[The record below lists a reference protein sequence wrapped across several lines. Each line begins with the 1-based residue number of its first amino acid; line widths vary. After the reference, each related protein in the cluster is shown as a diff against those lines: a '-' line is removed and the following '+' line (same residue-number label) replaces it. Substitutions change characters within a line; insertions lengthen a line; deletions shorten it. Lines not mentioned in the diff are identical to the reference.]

1 MSLASRAVT
10 ALLAVSAL
18 ATAAVVGVAPAER
31 AAAAPTATA
40 TATVQ
45 GSRYTPLDTTRVF
58 DGAVGTTPVV
68 VPVAGSAGVPSNA
81 TAVVVNVE
89 VEAPTAAGYVRI
101 TPAGTD
107 AQVALQEFPAG
118 RTISN
123 LATVKLAKGGVQVKV
138 SAGSARVLLDVSGY
152 YASGDGSTF
161 TPLPTARVASPTV
174 GTTPV
179 PVELAGQGGVPDDA
193 TAVVV
198 NVETNGPTADG
209 YVRLTPLGR
218 DASVATQ
225 EFTAGRTVSN
235 LAIVRLVDGAAQV
248 RLSRGSATVFLD
260 VAGYYS
266 ASTSGS
272 VFVPVD
278 TARIES
284 STLGPTPR
292 AVRATGVGG
301 VPGTAT
307 AVVANVEVQAPSSD
321 GYLRVTPAG
330 QDATVAAQV
339 FRAGEEVSAAVIT
352 KVTGST
358 AARALQA
365 KVSRG
370 TANDYV
376 DVSGYF
382 LDGTSASGTGVDVSW
397 PQCGSSL
404 PTDAAFAVVGVNGGL
419 ANNTNPCLSSQL
431 SWAAGSSGGTSQAP
445 VQLYVNTANPGKQ
458 ASVWPASNTL
468 PNGGPTVANPYGT
481 CAGGYDRACSYVYGY
496 TRAYDDARSRGVDS
510 PASYR
515 WWLDV
520 ETEGTWQA
528 DTTQNRA
535 DLEGMVAAFRAAG
548 AQVGLYSTTFQWNS
562 IVGTVPSSSSL
573 AGLPSWIATGTTTL
587 AAAQQACSGPALT
600 TGGQVVMTQYVVGGF
615 DRNATCV

>member
-1 MSLASRAVT
+1 MPFVSRVVT

-18 ATAAVVGVAPAER
+18 TTAAVGLVPADT
-31 AAAAPTATA
+31 ASAAPTATA
-40 TATVQ
+40 S
-45 GSRYTPLDTTRVF
+45 GSRYTPLDTARVF
-58 DGAVGTTPVV
+58 AGTVGTTPVV
-68 VPVAGSAGVPSNA
+68 VPIAGRAGVPADA

-89 VEAPTAAGYVRI
+89 TEAPTAAGYVRI

-107 AQVALQEFPAG
+107 ARVALQEFPAG

-123 LATVKLAKGGVQVKV
+123 LATVKLASGGVQVKV
-138 SAGSARVLLDVSGY
+138 SAGSARVYLDVSGY
-152 YASGDGSTF
+152 YAADGGSTF
-161 TPLPTARVASPTV
+161 TPLPTVRVASPTV

-179 PVELAGQGGVPDDA
+179 PVPLAGRGGVPDDA

-198 NVETNGPTADG
+198 NVETNAPTADG
-209 YVRLTPLGR
+209 YTRLTPLGR

-248 RLSRGSATVFLD
+248 RLSRGTATVFMD

-266 ASTSGS
+266 ASSTGS
-272 VFVPVD
+272 VFVPID
-278 TARIES
+278 TTRIETG
-284 STLGPTPR
+284 TLGNTPR
-292 AVRATGVGG
+292 TVRATGTGG

-307 AVVANVEVQAPSSD
+307 AVVANVEVQATSSD

-330 QDATVAAQV
+330 QDASVAAQV

-358 AARALQA
+358 AARAFQA

-370 TANDYV
+370 TAVDYV

-397 PQCGSSL
+397 PQCGSAL
-404 PTDAAFAVVGVNGGL
+404 PGDAAFAVVGVNGGL

-431 SWAAGSSGGTSQAP
+431 AWAAQSSGGTSQP
-445 VQLYVNTANPGKQ
+445 TVQLYVNTANPGSR
-458 ASVWPASNTL
+458 ASVWPTSNTL
-468 PNGGPTVANPYGT
+468 PNGGGTVPNPYGT
-481 CAGGYDRACSYVYGY
+481 CTGGYDAACSYVYGW
-496 TRAYDDARSRGVDS
+496 TRAVEDATVRGVSDPS
-510 PASYR
+510 AYR

-528 DTTQNRA
+528 DRTQNRA
-535 DLEGMVAAFRAAG
+535 DLEGMATYLTSRG
-548 AQVGLYSTTFQWNS
+548 AQVGLYSTGYQWNT
-562 IVGTVPSSSSL
+562 IVGSVPTSSPL
-573 AGLPSWIATGTTTL
+573 YPLPSWIATGAPTL
-587 AAAQQACSGPALT
+587 AAAQQACSGTPL
-600 TGGQVVMTQYVVGGF
+600 TGGSRIEVTQYVVGGF
-615 DRNATCV
+615 DRNASCV

>member
-1 MSLASRAVT
+1 MPFVSRVVT

-18 ATAAVVGVAPAER
+18 TTAAVGVPTADAD
-31 AAAAPTATA
+31 AAVPTATA
-40 TATVQ
+40 T
-45 GSRYTPLDTTRVF
+45 GSRYTPLDTARVF
-58 DGAVGTTPVV
+58 DGSVGTTPVV
-68 VPVAGSAGVPSNA
+68 VPIAGRAGVPANA

-89 VEAPTAAGYVRI
+89 TEAPTAAGYVRV
-101 TPAGTD
+101 TPAGND
-107 AQVALQEFPAG
+107 ARVALQEFPAG

-123 LATVKLAKGGVQVKV
+123 LATVKLTSGAVQVKV
-138 SAGSARVLLDVSGY
+138 SAGSARIMLDVSGY
-152 YASGDGSTF
+152 YAAGSGSTF
-161 TPLPTARVASPTV
+161 TPLPTVRVASPTV

-179 PVELAGQGGVPDDA
+179 PVQFAGRGGVPADA

-198 NVETNGPTADG
+198 NVETNAPTADG
-209 YVRLTPLGR
+209 YTRLTPLGR

-235 LAIVRLVDGAAQV
+235 LAIVRLVDGSAQV
-248 RLSRGSATVFLD
+248 RLSRGTATVYMD

-266 ASTSGS
+266 ASSTGS

-278 TARIES
+278 TTRIETG
-284 STLGPTPR
+284 TLGNTPR
-292 AVRATGVGG
+292 TVRATGLGG

-307 AVVANVEVQAPSSD
+307 AVVANVEVQGTSSD

-330 QDATVAAQV
+330 QDASVAAQV

-358 AARALQA
+358 AARAFQS

-370 TANDYV
+370 TAVDHV

-397 PQCGSSL
+397 PQCGSPL
-404 PTDAAFAVVGVNGGL
+404 PTDAAFAVIGVNGGL

-431 SWAAGSSGGTSQAP
+431 AWADRSSGGTSQAR
-445 VQLYVNTANPGKQ
+445 VQLYVNTANPGRQ
-458 ASVWPASNTL
+458 ASVWPTSNTL
-468 PNGGPTVANPYGT
+468 PNGGGTVPNPYGT
-481 CAGGYDRACSYVYGY
+481 CTGGYDAACSYVYGW
-496 TRAYDDARSRGVDS
+496 TRAVEDATVRGISD
-510 PASYR
+510 PNAYR

-528 DTTQNRA
+528 DRTQNRA
-535 DLEGMVAAFRAAG
+535 DLEGMAAYLTSRG
-548 AQVGLYSTTFQWNS
+548 AQVGLYSTSFQWTA
-562 IVGTVPSSSSL
+562 IVGSVPASSPL
-573 AGLPSWIATGTTTL
+573 YRLPSWIATGAPTL
-587 AAAQQACSGPALT
+587 AAAQQACSGTPL
-600 TGGQVVMTQYVVGGF
+600 TGGSRIEMTQYVAGGF
-615 DRNATCV
+615 DRNASCV